1 MRIENNMDKLIY
13 FFSSITALTFASIWL
28 GKLIINKT
36 FDLGLEK
43 YKSSLQKDIE
53 IHKSELARQ
62 SLEHEI
68 RFSKLHADRAEKIKV
83 LYSKVIELE
92 KALVY
97 ATTIAQGP
105 EFIRDNKRDED
116 CMQAIKDL
124 ISQLEFDKIYFSKET
139 VLKFEEII
147 KEAWSII
154 FQMRRVRSTAA
165 SMDYYIS
172 VGRNVPESYLDHSD
186 LWDNAFER
194 TQNEFKLLKDSLAE
208 DFRRLIGL

>member
-1 MRIENNMDKLIY
+1 MDKLIY
-13 FFSSITALTFASIWL
+13 FLGGVSALTTAAIWL

-53 IHKSELARQ
+53 IHKTELARQ
-62 SLEHEI
+62 SLEHEVK
-68 RFSKLHADRAEKIKV
+68 FSKLHADRAEKIKV

-105 EFIRDNKRDED
+105 EFIKDTKRDMD
-116 CMQAIKDL
+116 CMQAIQDL
-124 ISQLEFDKIYFSKET
+124 ISQLELDKIYFTKET
-139 VLKFEEII
+139 VSKFEEII

-154 FQMRRVRSTAA
+154 FQMRRVRSTAS
-165 SMDYYIS
+165 SMEYYIS
-172 VGRNVPESYLDHSD
+172 AGMKPPDSYLEHGD
-186 LWDNAFER
+186 LWDKAFQR
-194 TQNEFKLLKDSLAE
+194 TQNEFKQLKESLADE
-208 DFRRLIGL
+208 FRKLIGL